1 MGAPRSHHH
10 DTNAP
15 KPKLRVDFARL
26 KRHFWPFIRPFLPA
40 MIVGTLCVVATS
52 GMGQCRPLITRFL
65 IDKVLTPAIK
75 AGWDQA
81 QYAAS
86 LRLLGFVIAA
96 ILGIAVLN
104 ALFSCVRTRV
114 MRRAGAKMVLLLRLH
129 VYAHLQRLSLGF
141 FESRR
146 TGDTMSRITG
156 DVNAME
162 RLVTGMGD
170 RLLTE
175 TLNLVVTVGILFWL
189 NPKLALCALA
199 PVPLMALHMFFF
211 GRRIRPLYRR
221 IRDHVGAVNARIQ
234 DNLSGI
240 RVIKAFHT
248 EEVEA
253 ARFEKDNTELFDA
266 QMEGVRLWSVAF
278 PLVQLVTALGALL
291 VTGYGAYLILQPQPE
306 VTLGDLFAFNAY
318 VMHLYRPIGH
328 LFHMFNE
335 LLQSFAA
342 GERVAEILETEPGV
356 ADDPDAEPLGELRG
370 AVRFED
376 VSFGYDEKTLVLED
390 ITLDVR
396 PGQTIALVGRSG
408 AGKTS
413 FVNLVPRFYD
423 PLVGRVLMDGR
434 DVREA
439 TQASLREQIAVVLQ
453 DPFLFN
459 GTVAENIRYACPDAT
474 DEQVRAAAGAANADE
489 FVDKL
494 EKGYDTEIGE
504 RGVKLSGGQKQR
516 ISIAR
521 ALLADRRILIL
532 DEATSMIDTH
542 SEILIQK
549 ALARLMRG
557 RTCFVIAH
565 RLSTVHHA
573 DLILVLEEGRV
584 AERGTH
590 AELMEQGGLYAEMYR
605 AQFRIEDPAPPTPA
619 GGRLA
624 NGASAVP
631 PSITAA
637 LE

>member
-1 MGAPRSHHH
+1 MGGPPAHSH
-10 DTNAP
+10 AQGP
-15 KPKLRVDFARL
+15 GKPKFKVDFARL
-26 KRHFWPFIRPFLPA
+26 KKHFWPFVRPFLPA
-40 MIVGTLCVVATS
+40 ITIGTICILATS
-52 GMGQCRPLITRFL
+52 GMAQCRPLITRFL
-65 IDKVLTPAIK
+65 VDRVLTPAIK
-75 AGWDQA
+75 QGWDQT
-81 QYAAS
+81 QYS
-86 LRLLGFVIAA
+86 EGLRLLTLVVAA

-104 ALFSCVRTRV
+104 ALLSCLRTRV

-129 VYAHLQRLSLGF
+129 VYAHLQKLSLGF
-141 FESRR
+141 FENRR
-146 TGDTMSRITG
+146 TGDTMSRVTG

-170 RLLTE
+170 RLSTE
-175 TLNLVVTVGILFWL
+175 TLNLVVTIGILFWL
-189 NPKLALCALA
+189 NVKLALCALA

-248 EEVEA
+248 EAIEA
-253 ARFEKDNTELFDA
+253 SRFEKDNSELFEA

-278 PLVQLVTALGALL
+278 PLVQLVTSMGALL

-342 GERVAEILETEPGV
+342 GERVAEILETEPDV
-356 ADDPDAEPLGELRG
+356 ADIPNATALGELEG
-370 AVRFED
+370 AVRFEG
-376 VSFGYDEKTLVLED
+376 VSFGYDDSTLVLDNIDLEAH
-390 ITLDVR
+390 

-423 PLVGRVLMDGR
+423 PSSGRVLIDGKDIR
-434 DVREA
+434 QV

-459 GTVAENIRYACPDAT
+459 GTVAENIRYARPDAT
-474 DEQVRAAAGAANADE
+474 DEQIAAAAEAANATE
-489 FVDKL
+489 FIDKL
-494 EKGYDTEIGE
+494 DKSYETEIGE

-549 ALARLMRG
+549 ALARLMQE
-557 RTCFVIAH
+557 RTSFVIAH

-573 DLILVLEEGRV
+573 DLILVLEDGRI

-590 AELMEQGGLYAEMYR
+590 AELMDQDGVYAEMYR
-605 AQFRIEDPAPPTPA
+605 AQFRVEDPSPNKPGTRPFTN
-619 GGRLA
+619 GG
-624 NGASAVP
+624 GAAP